1 MFTSEVFYVRHW
13 TATYAVKRSVALN
26 EGARGPELEQA
37 LFMLRHAFTSSYEP
51 VVSAIDRWYTGGP
64 SLLPMAAAKQP
75 GYFGRKGGGSHGAVA
90 ARESSRMDAWRHF
103 ESAVRSGALTL
114 TLVKQELYFVTPVA
128 PLPPRA
134 PESRREE
141 EPTWFELLVVDE
153 VGNPLSGLQLTFT
166 SGAQQSCTTDGSG
179 KVRVDSS
186 SGSFGSFSFTNEDAV
201 RQELKARWSKP
212 QGKPWYRPTPG
223 TEAQHSLVQVRR
235 NSRLGAVSVLSKE
248 VHTLVLQPRVVQAKL
263 TGMWFDTSK
272 SFLLPTA
279 RHSLQ
284 QIEQLYRANPESDLL
299 IVGHTDL
306 AGGAAYN
313 DELSLERAKATAAFL
328 TDDVA
333 AWYDWY
339 ASDKPS
345 DKRWGAAED
354 ELMIEAV
361 ADDNGEIIPGG
372 TSAVRWY
379 QETRGL
385 TVDGDAGPQTR
396 QALIAEYM
404 ALDKTTLPKEIR
416 LTTHGCGENF
426 PATQTVDGASEQTNR
441 RVEIFFFDNPI
452 RPPERPEGIL
462 PAPPGSNSP
471 AGGREYAEWVQR
483 TQEIHTFEVGRWIRL
498 LLRYDDGRPARN
510 VSATVLHSD
519 SVQSTATTDDRG
531 VLMIHGVNGDEWSLL
546 DIQDGSEVVNFA

>member
-1 MFTSEVFYVRHW
+1 
-13 TATYAVKRSVALN
+13 
-26 EGARGPELEQA
+26 
-37 LFMLRHAFTSSYEP
+37 
-51 VVSAIDRWYTGGP
+51 
-64 SLLPMAAAKQP
+64 
-75 GYFGRKGGGSHGAVA
+75 
-90 ARESSRMDAWRHF
+90 
-103 ESAVRSGALTL
+103 
-114 TLVKQELYFVTPVA
+114 VA

-134 PESRREE
+134 TEARREE
-141 EPTWFELLVVDE
+141 APTWFELQVLDE
-153 VGNPLSGLQLTFT
+153 VGTPLPGLQLLFT
-166 SGAQQSCTTDGSG
+166 SGSQQSCTTDGSG
-179 KVRVDSS
+179 KVRVDSN
-186 SGSFGSFSFTNEDAV
+186 SGSFGSFSFANEDAV
-201 RQELKARWSKP
+201 RQELKSRWSKT
-212 QGKPWYRPTPG
+212 QGKPWYRPAPG
-223 TEAQHSLVQVRR
+223 TEAQHTLVEVRR
-235 NSRLGAVSVLSKE
+235 NSRLGSMSVLSE
-248 VHTLVLQPRVVQAKL
+248 ETHTLVLQPRIVQAKL

-284 QIEQLYRANPESDLL
+284 QIERLYRANPESDLL

-313 DELSLERAKATAAFL
+313 DQLSLERAQAAAAYL

-333 AWYDWY
+333 AWYEWY
-339 ASDKPS
+339 GGDKPS

-361 ADDNGEIIPGG
+361 AEDNGEIIPGG
-372 TSAVRWY
+372 VSAVRWY

-404 ALDKTTLPKEIR
+404 ALDKTTLPKDIR
-416 LTTHGCGENF
+416 LTVHGCGENF
-426 PATQTVDGASEQTNR
+426 PAAQTADGVSEQANR
-441 RVEIFFFDNPI
+441 RVEVFFFDNPM
-452 RPPERPEGIL
+452 RPPDRSEGVL
-462 PAPPGSNSP
+462 PAPPGANSP

-483 TQEIHTFEVGRWIRL
+483 TREVHTFEVGRWIRL

-531 VLMIHGVNGDEWSLL
+531 VLMIHGVHGDEWSLL
-546 DIQDGSEVVNFA
+546 DIKDGSEVVNFT